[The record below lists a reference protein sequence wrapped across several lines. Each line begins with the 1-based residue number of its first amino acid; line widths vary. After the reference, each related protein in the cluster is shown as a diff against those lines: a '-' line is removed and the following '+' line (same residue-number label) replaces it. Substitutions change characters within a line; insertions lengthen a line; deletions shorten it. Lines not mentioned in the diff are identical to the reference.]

1 MEKKIINY
9 KIIIYNFI
17 KKIFSYVGLE
27 IRFKKNLNFDEI
39 YKKYIKKNPVIIDV
53 GANEGQSIKRFD
65 LIFNNCVIHSFEPIK
80 KCFDKMVK
88 DHPNKKNIKNN
99 YALSDKNTNKIFFIN
114 KHSYTSGFNRI
125 NKSYDQ
131 LHEKDK
137 TRNNI
142 KVKTIKLDT
151 YVDLNKIKKIDILK
165 IDTQGHEL
173 DVLKGAKNSL
183 KKNIF
188 NFVEVEIILCDYY
201 TKKISLHKIDRVMC
215 ENNFDLFNFQEF
227 AYSKDY
233 QIKWF
238 DMLYINKKFKQK
250 LASTKSIANNF

>member
-9 KIIIYNFI
+9 KITIYNFI
-17 KKIFSYVGLE
+17 KKIFARAGLE
-27 IRFKKNLNFDEI
+27 IGFKKNLNFDEI

-80 KCFDKMVK
+80 KCFDKIVENY
-88 DHPNKKNIKNN
+88 PSKKFIKNN
-99 YALSDKNTNKIFFIN
+99 YALSNKNSNKIFFIN

-137 TRNNI
+137 IINNI

-151 YVDLNKIKKIDILK
+151 YINLNKIKK

-188 NFVEVEIILCDYY
+188 YFVEVEIILCNYY
-201 TKKISLHKIDRVMC
+201 IKKINLHEIDRIMC
-215 ENNFDLFNFQEF
+215 KNNFDLFSLQEF
-227 AYSKDY
+227 VYNKDN

-238 DMLYINKKFKQK
+238 DLLYINKKFKK
-250 LASTKSIANNF
+250 KSTSNENSTNIF